1 MGSCYQLLSSLGLGH
16 WSLYGKQD
24 TAFVEFG
31 CGELA
36 GEVRWAGEISQGI
49 YGHTTPCHNDNQA
62 KK

>member
-31 CGELA
+31 YGELA

-49 YGHTTPCHNDNQA
+49 
-62 KK
+62 